1 MRDHSSWNWEGTAGY
16 LTKGWPQSLGVG
28 WGRYFLMPLPRP
40 DGKVG
45 PSNDVVPVFDP
56 DTLCHALWG
65 SVTSSACAGAVRAG
79 LQALAPGSS
88 AGLGSRE

>member
-1 MRDHSSWNWEGTAGY
+1 
-16 LTKGWPQSLGVG
+16 
-28 WGRYFLMPLPRP
+28 MPLPRP

-65 SVTSSACAGAVRAG
+65 SVTSSACAGAVRRTASTR
-79 LQALAPGSS
+79 APGRS
-88 AGLGSRE
+88 AGLGSRVYPEDLRIDAAMH